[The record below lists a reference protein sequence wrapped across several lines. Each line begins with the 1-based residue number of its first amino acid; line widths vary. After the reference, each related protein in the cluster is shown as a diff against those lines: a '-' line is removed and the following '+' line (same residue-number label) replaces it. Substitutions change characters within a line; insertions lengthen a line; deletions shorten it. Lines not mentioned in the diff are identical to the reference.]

1 MVIILD
7 FEINED
13 DPKIR
18 VRFTVGALAD
28 LSSVGRA
35 ADCSD
40 INAKFAM

>member
-18 VRFTVGALAD
+18 VRFTVEALA
-28 LSSVGRA
+28 GRTQ
-35 ADCSD
+35 
-40 INAKFAM
+40 IG